1 MVRKRSALLEA
12 LAELNAR
19 IPNLDA
25 LRRPGFKGAEVRGPS
40 GKVYAGVLGCLPG
53 LPIWREPRR
62 SAILMVESKW
72 FDPLI
77 LVTILVNCCTMAS
90 ESPLDPEGTQKE
102 AILGVFEWVFLII
115 FTLELLSKVLAYSF
129 FWHREAYLRD
139 PWCQLDFLVVS
150 LAWLPILFPSMGN
163 YSVLR
168 AFRALRPL
176 RALKRVPGMP
186 LLVQW
191 ILSVLPK
198 MGNVLGL
205 GGFVFLVFGIVGME
219 LFKGTLHYRC
229 ALAGFEETPGH
240 PVSDVRRRLLEA
252 RVAADAGVSDI
263 GDQKAWDTG
272 IPCNPHLDDAQQ
284 CPEGSTC
291 AYFDMD
297 PNHGLTSFDSVAIF
311 FITFFQSIT
320 CDFWAT
326 SMYSLMAAFSP
337 LVWMYFVLIIMV
349 VGFFVINLF
358 LAVIFLEYS
367 DTRAQMK
374 LERSTATS
382 ARSSCSAR
390 TQSSARSTDA
400 LGADGSEQTSSDSAR
415 VGQSATK
422 EERATLLTGES
433 ALSDGTTTPPR
444 SFSDACADCSPDGLC
459 RRPFRLIANAEW
471 LNHTSTA
478 LVLVNMVLMC
488 MAYEGMSEEYA
499 ADLENAATVITWC
512 FIIEMGIKLIGL
524 GCAAYWADG
533 WNCLDG
539 TIVILSIIEML
550 VTWLATASGANVS
563 AFRVLRMLRMLRV
576 LRVLRLMRSW
586 KGLYKIVITFIRALP
601 QMNNLVVLMV
611 LTMFMFALL
620 GMQLLGGLYTP
631 KTGYSLEPC
640 PGGLCDD
647 ESLEEKPYYHFDYCG
662 PAMITIFIL
671 LTGEWFEALEPAA
684 AILGAPVSLFFIFVV
699 MLGKFLLL
707 NLLIAVILNEFAE
720 ESSSPPSSI
729 ASTSRDRFTSRATE
743 SARNPSD
750 TSRDAEEGDQA
761 SHDADAGDHNRKALP
776 DSKSAADADPPWPEE
791 HALCCFGPRH
801 PLRCFCR
808 VLIAKPQFDQVII
821 AAIIVSSICLALD
834 SPRLDPESDLA
845 HTLQKMD
852 VVFTG
857 LFFGEMM
864 TKVITFGFLFTKDAY
879 LKSPWNQLDFCIV
892 IISLILLLA
901 ESIPQLQPL
910 RVLRITRVL
919 RPLRLISRNAG
930 MRLIITSLFK
940 ALPAVGNVFGV
951 IFVLQFVFS
960 VVGMQLFSGSF
971 GSCSDPTILTRL
983 ECDDNYVP
991 PPARTPTLAAH
1002 VPTAAVLARREL
1014 HGHAHISGGWE
1025 EAGSDALRW
1034 STPPRGSFDDFGQS
1048 MLVLYVMSSGDS
1060 WEKPM
1065 WIMMGAAGT
1074 GHAAVRNDFSAAS
1087 VYALAWMCMSYIFAI
1102 NLFVGVVVDNFRRIQ
1117 QQESGSATMTNE
1129 QQQWA
1134 ATMKALANALPV
1146 KAQVPP
1152 KGPVRRIC
1160 YHVITSQIFDTFITT
1175 AIIANIG
1182 VMACDFWGIE
1192 QDEQR
1197 FGYYNTAMQSFS
1209 YIYYIECILKMTAM
1223 GADNYFADNWC
1234 RFDFFLVCTS
1244 LLDQFASQLLA
1255 QYFPLPPMLLRVLRV
1270 LRILRILRL
1279 LKGARELR
1287 NLIVTMVLSFPALF
1301 NVGSLLCLILFIY
1314 AVLGVN
1320 LFTFVS
1326 HHGVQGGITSF
1337 RNFDTFNSAFLVLF
1351 QCMTGDDWSSIMA
1364 DAMQHEESGTCT
1376 QAAGDCGSTVAV
1388 PFFISFQVLSSFIF
1402 LNLVVAVII
1411 ENFATL
1417 HHTSS
1422 DLVSASDLE
1431 MFSEAW
1437 AQYDPDATNFMK
1449 MEDVPRLIFQLPRPL
1464 GVKGKT
1470 FKQASTLCLSFKV
1483 PQVNGRVAFRDL
1495 LREIIQSNYY
1505 KSGADLDLF
1514 KEVVPGVVI
1523 PPLMVALSPE
1533 NADEPEDLN
1542 EIIAMKI
1549 IEQDHVRSAMDRMR
1563 RRAIRR
1569 LHGHSTTIRGQ
1580 TVPAAPPERIEAYRA
1595 AKAAQRASPVPP
1607 PPKAPPPKAPPPP
1620 SFAPAPLPP
1629 PQVSTQVST
1638 ASPKKPLKP
1647 PRVASLPHGPL
1658 RPDRSA
1664 GPPVASEGKPCKAH
1678 MIVNCRLCAASPE
1691 KKRGSAAS
1699 SQTKLT
1705 KLPFETRPPKPVFVN
1720 PIQLLDGVVAM
1731 PQPSYR
1737 THTDRS
1743 HTDRSHT
1750 VTGRRDLP
1758 TSPTRRDLPAK
1769 PAESSIV
1776 TTVQLQDGSTVTS
1789 HGVVLV
1795 TSHGVTHWAPQT
1807 DATPAPQNEQRVTKG
1822 HPVES
1827 CSTEARACEGD
1838 LRAKGRGGCG
1848 RPLTN
1853 GKDGSSLSFRERFR
1867 EDSRQW
1873 RPPPTGATTHSDTAR
1888 ESTAYERRLA
1898 CGTYAGERTYE
1909 IPRGR
1914 LPPPDDPNR
1923 WPACCEAKCQERLLS
1938 YPKQWVHDE
1947 PFSARGGSGAAHPP
1961 PMPPLRAYPAVRMR
1975 EQEKSQLWLVPSSRA
1990 TQQSEAYD
1998 RRAFADRW

>member
-415 VGQSATK
+415 VGQRATK

-550 VTWLATASGANVS
+550 VTWLATTSGANVS

-743 SARNPSD
+743 SARNPSH

-761 SHDADAGDHNRKALP
+761 SHNADAGDHNRKALP

-801 PLRCFCR
+801 PLRGFCR
-808 VLIAKPQFDQVII
+808 DLIAKPQFDQVII

-845 HTLQKMD
+845 HTLQTMD
-852 VVFTG
+852 LFFTG

-864 TKVITFGFLFTKDAY
+864 TKVITLGFLFTKKAY
-879 LKSPWNQLDFCIV
+879 LKSPWNLLDFCIV
-892 IISLILLLA
+892 MISLTLLLA

-919 RPLRLISRNAG
+919 RPLRLVSRNAG

-940 ALPAVGNVFGV
+940 AMPDVSNVVGV
-951 IFVLQFVFS
+951 IFVMQFVFAI
-960 VVGMQLFSGSF
+960 VGMQLFSGSF
-971 GSCSDPTILTRL
+971 GSCSNPSILTRL
-983 ECDDNYVP
+983 ECNDKD
-991 PPARTPTLAAH
+991 
-1002 VPTAAVLARREL
+1002 
-1014 HGHAHISGGWE
+1014 S
-1025 EAGSDALRW
+1025 RW
-1034 STPPRGSFDDFGQS
+1034 SNPPTGCFDDFGQS
-1048 MLVLYVMSSGDS
+1048 MLALYIMSTGDS

-1065 WIMMGAAGT
+1065 WIMMGAAGP

-1087 VYALAWMCMSYIFAI
+1087 VYALAWMLMSYIFAM
-1102 NLFVGVVVDNFRRIQ
+1102 NLFVGVVVDSFRRIQ
-1117 QQESGSATMTNE
+1117 QQESGSAIMTLE

-1134 ATMKALANALPV
+1134 NTMKALANALPS
-1146 KAQVPP
+1146 KASGPP
-1152 KGPVRRIC
+1152 THWFRRAC
-1160 YHVITSQIFDTFITT
+1160 YDLISTPIFDSIITCV
-1175 AIIANIG
+1175 IIANIS
-1182 VMACDFWGIE
+1182 VMALDFWGIE
-1192 QDEQR
+1192 QDEQL
-1197 FGYYNTAMQSFS
+1197 FGYYNTVMQSFS
-1209 YIYYIECILKMTAM
+1209 YIYYIECILKITAM
-1223 GADNYFADNWC
+1223 GPDDYFADDWC

-1244 LLDQFASQLLA
+1244 LLDEFASELLV
-1255 QYFPLPPMLLRVLRV
+1255 QYLPLPPMLLRLLRV

-1364 DAMQHEESGTCT
+1364 DAMQHEEIGTCT

-1417 HHTSS
+1417 HDTRP

-1431 MFSEAW
+1431 MFMEAW
-1437 AQYDPDATNFMK
+1437 AHYDPGASNFMK
-1449 MEDVPRLIFQLPRPL
+1449 MDDVPALILELPRPL

-1470 FKQASTLCLSFKV
+1470 LKQAQTLCLSLHVHQDKE
-1483 PQVNGRVAFRDL
+1483 GRVAFRDL
-1495 LREIIQSNYY
+1495 LQEIIESNYQ
-1505 KSGADLDLF
+1505 KSGADLDQF
-1514 KEVVPGVVI
+1514 KEVVPGVVV
-1523 PPLMVALSPE
+1523 PPLIIGRCREQRDPRDSAGDENPEMRMSLALKTFEQEHVKNALS
-1533 NADEPEDLN
+1533 
-1542 EIIAMKI
+1542 
-1549 IEQDHVRSAMDRMR
+1549 RMH
-1563 RRAIRR
+1563 RRAFKR
-1569 LHGHSTTIRGQ
+1569 LHG
-1580 TVPAAPPERIEAYRA
+1580 Y
-1595 AKAAQRASPVPP
+1595 K
-1607 PPKAPPPKAPPPP
+1607 
-1620 SFAPAPLPP
+1620 
-1629 PQVSTQVST
+1629 
-1638 ASPKKPLKP
+1638 
-1647 PRVASLPHGPL
+1647 
-1658 RPDRSA
+1658 
-1664 GPPVASEGKPCKAH
+1664 
-1678 MIVNCRLCAASPE
+1678 
-1691 KKRGSAAS
+1691 
-1699 SQTKLT
+1699 T
-1705 KLPFETRPPKPVFVN
+1705 KLPNGLILSASSPERRKAFEAAQAAQPPSSSRRELEVLADARQGQAASILDRRPISPPHSSQAVLQL
-1720 PIQLLDGVVAM
+1720 IQQDQQRLHQQVLELFRLLRLG
-1731 PQPSYR
+1731 
-1737 THTDRS
+1737 
-1743 HTDRSHT
+1743 
-1750 VTGRRDLP
+1750 
-1758 TSPTRRDLPAK
+1758 
-1769 PAESSIV
+1769 
-1776 TTVQLQDGSTVTS
+1776 
-1789 HGVVLV
+1789 
-1795 TSHGVTHWAPQT
+1795 
-1807 DATPAPQNEQRVTKG
+1807 
-1822 HPVES
+1822 
-1827 CSTEARACEGD
+1827 
-1838 LRAKGRGGCG
+1838 
-1848 RPLTN
+1848 
-1853 GKDGSSLSFRERFR
+1853 
-1867 EDSRQW
+1867 
-1873 RPPPTGATTHSDTAR
+1873 GATKR
-1888 ESTAYERRLA
+1888 MSTM
-1898 CGTYAGERTYE
+1898 
-1909 IPRGR
+1909 IPSTM
-1914 LPPPDDPNR
+1914 
-1923 WPACCEAKCQERLLS
+1923 K
-1938 YPKQWVHDE
+1938 Y
-1947 PFSARGGSGAAHPP
+1947 
-1961 PMPPLRAYPAVRMR
+1961 
-1975 EQEKSQLWLVPSSRA
+1975 
-1990 TQQSEAYD
+1990 
-1998 RRAFADRW
+1998 